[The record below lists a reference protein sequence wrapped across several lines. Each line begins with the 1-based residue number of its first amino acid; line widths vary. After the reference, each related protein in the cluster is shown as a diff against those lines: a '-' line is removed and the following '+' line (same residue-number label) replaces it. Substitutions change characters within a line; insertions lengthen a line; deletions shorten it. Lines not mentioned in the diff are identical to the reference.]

1 MDFIRNEPAIFMG
14 LIQVAIAAIMNL
26 LIVFQLELS
35 AEQVAAVNGVVMAV
49 LAVVLSIWT
58 RAKVTPVAK
67 P

>member
-58 RAKVTPVAK
+58 RAKVTPTAK
-67 P
+67 L